1 MRKLIEVSYE
11 GELRTLII
19 EGDNRYSGPFFES
32 IAILVAEDREGNKK
46 WHCMHIKFHWDG
58 GSISRFFHLFKEL
71 INFVQQEEEVRL
83 TDREVEKIEE
93 KASIIY
99 KMGERVGVR
108 NVEVKNVEYRLI
120 YGEEQ
125 NNISIKATINR
136 TKLREEMN
144 EEKREQTLG
153 HGSSV

>member
-1 MRKLIEVSYE
+1 
-11 GELRTLII
+11 
-19 EGDNRYSGPFFES
+19 
-32 IAILVAEDREGNKK
+32 
-46 WHCMHIKFHWDG
+46 
-58 GSISRFFHLFKEL
+58 
-71 INFVQQEEEVRL
+71 
-83 TDREVEKIEE
+83 
-93 KASIIY
+93 
-99 KMGERVGVR
+99 
-108 NVEVKNVEYRLI
+108 VEVKNVEYRLI